1 MFSLEGKSA
10 VVTGGASGIG
20 LAIVERFVAAGAE
33 VLLVDRKEAGAMA
46 VKLGALYHQADVSEE
61 SEITKMLETACE
73 RFGKLDILISNAGIQ
88 PLGVNFSELTPDLL
102 DRTFAVNV
110 NSVAF
115 GIKHAARLM
124 KHGGRIVN
132 TGSFVG
138 MIGTPDS
145 TGYSTSKAAVI
156 HLTRLGAIEL
166 APKKITVN
174 AVSPGTVLT
183 PAVTSIPNNP
193 EIEFVK
199 RMTPLGRLANPQEIA
214 GIYHFLA
221 SDEASYITGQNIAVD
236 GGITSGWNE
245 YPLVPPANVQNGRWI
260 DD

>member
-33 VLLVDRKEAGAMA
+33 VLLVDRKEA
-46 VKLGALYHQADVSEE
+46 
-61 SEITKMLETACE
+61 
-73 RFGKLDILISNAGIQ
+73 R
-88 PLGVNFSELTPDLL
+88 
-102 DRTFAVNV
+102 
-110 NSVAF
+110 
-115 GIKHAARLM
+115 
-124 KHGGRIVN
+124 
-132 TGSFVG
+132 
-138 MIGTPDS
+138 
-145 TGYSTSKAAVI
+145 
-156 HLTRLGAIEL
+156 AIEL

-193 EIEFVK
+193 EIGFVK
-199 RMTPLGRLANPQEIA
+199 KMTPLGRLANPHEIA

-236 GGITSGWNE
+236 GGITSGWKQ
-245 YPLVPPANVQNGRWI
+245 YPLVPPPNVQNGRWI